1 MAADSFAEV
10 VVYRPNGK
18 RGSGLRRRCSAVG
31 LGPRQRFSPVE
42 GNLCVKG
49 IHVSEHQ
56 KDCGDKGFTLFLLG
70 YSRGR
75 GPSCR
80 QGISILSPKLIGIL
94 KQWSELVVLNNR
106 NGILSAIWCLVIMLS
121 RFPHEPVLRSRREE
135 QTDLRKNWLQEEGC
149 WNNSHYERDLVWK
162 CKSPHKILC
171 FSWLVQIKRFLIHE
185 LLEEPVT

>member
-1 MAADSFAEV
+1 MAGAKAAILT
-10 VVYRPNGK
+10 
-18 RGSGLRRRCSAVG
+18 SGREFVCQGYTCERALEG
-31 LGPRQRFSPVE
+31 LWGQV
-42 GNLCVKG
+42 
-49 IHVSEHQ
+49 
-56 KDCGDKGFTLFLLG
+56 FTLFLLG

-106 NGILSAIWCLVIMLS
+106 NGIHSAIWCLVIMLS

-149 WNNSHYERDLVWK
+149 WNNSHYEWDLVWK

>member
-18 RGSGLRRRCSAVG
+18 RGSGVRRRCSAVW

-42 GNLCVKG
+42 GN
-49 IHVSEHQ
+49 
-56 KDCGDKGFTLFLLG
+56 F
-70 YSRGR
+70 RGR

-106 NGILSAIWCLVIMLS
+106 NGIHSAIWCLVIMLS

-135 QTDLRKNWLQEEGC
+135 QTDLRKNWL
-149 WNNSHYERDLVWK
+149 
-162 CKSPHKILC
+162 
-171 FSWLVQIKRFLIHE
+171 
-185 LLEEPVT
+185 